1 MFIITLGQDHK
12 FYTFN
17 VYSSI
22 HSSTPTK
29 PEEMYVWMSI
39 KMNASF
45 TIYPTT
51 AMMISTRTRRRRS
64 LEQVNRLNKLSSV
77 HLNKSTGNRRNRAGG
92 ALLTK
97 KAWMMCFHYMAIS
110 SNRVWPAGCLLQT
123 GEWHRHQQGLCLLQ
137 ELDAMAAALSS

>member
-39 KMNASF
+39 KMNASSTF
-45 TIYPTT
+45 YPT
-51 AMMISTRTRRRRS
+51 IGDDDI
-64 LEQVNRLNKLSSV
+64 NKDTTPK
-77 HLNKSTGNRRNRAGG
+77 KSRAG
-92 ALLTK
+92 
-97 KAWMMCFHYMAIS
+97 
-110 SNRVWPAGCLLQT
+110 Q
-123 GEWHRHQQGLCLLQ
+123 
-137 ELDAMAAALSS
+137 